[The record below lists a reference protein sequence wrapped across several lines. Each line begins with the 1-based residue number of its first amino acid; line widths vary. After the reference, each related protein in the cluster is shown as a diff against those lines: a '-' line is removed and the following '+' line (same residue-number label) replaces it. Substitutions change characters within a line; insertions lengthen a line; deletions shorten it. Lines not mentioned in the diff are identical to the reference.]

1 MIEKCGT
8 ERKSKQRC
16 AIVVTQHTI
25 NNIITLF
32 LVLRARACASWYS
45 SCNERLSPV
54 FLVCVCVCVCVWLLF
69 YTLFS
74 VCNVVM
80 FLRPV
85 SASFRCVFNIS
96 GLSQHPRLRSVRLT
110 TRLLHDPLPVFSPS
124 VQVDV
129 RTEGLSKHTHLW
141 SWPLESLC
149 TQLEVSVQHLKMTK
163 PSTLSRLSVS
173 HHASCSGKKIT
184 LSQDASETFPVFII
198 IYYM

>member
-1 MIEKCGT
+1 MFSVIEKCGT

-16 AIVVTQHTI
+16 AIVITQHTI

-32 LVLRARACASWYS
+32 LVLRACVFWYS

-54 FLVCVCVCVCVWLLF
+54 FLVCVCVCVCVCVRGSCFIRGL
-69 YTLFS
+69 S

-110 TRLLHDPLPVFSPS
+110 TRLLHDPLPVFGPS

-129 RTEGLSKHTHLW
+129 RTEGLSKHTHVW
-141 SWPLESLC
+141 S
-149 TQLEVSVQHLKMTK
+149 
-163 PSTLSRLSVS
+163 
-173 HHASCSGKKIT
+173 
-184 LSQDASETFPVFII
+184 
-198 IYYM
+198 

>member
-1 MIEKCGT
+1 MC
-8 ERKSKQRC
+8 
-16 AIVVTQHTI
+16 
-25 NNIITLF
+25 
-32 LVLRARACASWYS
+32 
-45 SCNERLSPV
+45 
-54 FLVCVCVCVCVWLLF
+54 VCVCVCVCVRGSCFIRGL
-69 YTLFS
+69 S

-110 TRLLHDPLPVFSPS
+110 TRLLHDPLPVFNPS

-129 RTEGLSKHTHLW
+129 KTEGLSKHTHLW

-149 TQLEVSVQHLKMTK
+149 TQQEVSAQHLKMTK

-173 HHASCSGKKIT
+173 HHASCSGKKECSHKM
-184 LSQDASETFPVFII
+184 LQKPFQSVLPDWASFDRLGPENNALGG
-198 IYYM
+198 